1 VSTSSTLPRNHAFSY
16 LGGNCGVL
24 LGHRDTGFQ
33 RLLCKLRVVAQI
45 RFHFLWAHR
54 SESEWVPRP

>member
-1 VSTSSTLPRNHAFSY
+1 MMAVSTSSTLPRNHASSY

-45 RFHFLWAHR
+45 RFHFL
-54 SESEWVPRP
+54 